1 MCGLT
6 CVLFLLSFMCTC
18 SSFFDSKG
26 ESAVTRFTAATLI
39 PGGAKVPKEEAEDC
53 SDSAVSDSVDW
64 DETEPGVSTL
74 GCCDVVLK
82 LITGILRKPQQQW

>member
-1 MCGLT
+1 MSSSWTL
-6 CVLFLLSFMCTC
+6 VFLMCTC
-18 SSFFDSKG
+18 SSFFGSKG

-39 PGGAKVPKEEAEDC
+39 PGGAKESGEEAEDC

-82 LITGILRKPQQQW
+82 LITGCLLVPVKI